1 MSIRRKSE
9 FLSGQDDSLRESRR
23 ESLVRRLRSR
33 APALLGQ
40 ALTLAT
46 LLGAWQWAS
55 GRLVAPVYVSS
66 PSGMVGALQENFD
79 GIMTDT
85 VSTVSAAL
93 AGLAGG
99 LVLGV
104 AFGYMFARVR
114 WLSTVL
120 NPFMLA
126 LNSLPRPA
134 LAPLFVIWFG
144 LGQTSKVL
152 LSFSIVFFL
161 VFYNTYAGV
170 ENVSR
175 IVAQG
180 MQSMGASR
188 WQVFRFVVMPSIAS
202 WVFAALRLAV
212 AYSMFGAIVA
222 ELAGSTEGLGY
233 RLMVARGLLQT
244 DEVFAI
250 LLVLV
255 VVSLSLT
262 LAAKLAEDRILRW
275 RA

>member
-1 MSIRRKSE
+1 MSILREVE
-9 FLSGQDDSLRESRR
+9 FLSGRDDSLRESLR

-33 APALLGQ
+33 APALIGQ
-40 ALTLAT
+40 TLTLVT
-46 LLGAWQWAS
+46 FLGAWQWAS

-93 AGLAGG
+93 EGLAAG

-104 AFGYMFARVR
+104 AFGYMFARAR

-175 IVAQG
+175 IVTQG

-188 WQVFRFVVMPSIAS
+188 WQVFRFVVMPSITS

-255 VVSLSLT
+255 VVSVSLT